1 MIYASSHRTRER
13 TEIPGEDRLWTKGS
27 MAVILLGGAAAAVVA
42 FFVRKKELA
51 LGLFLGSILSIVN
64 FYVLHALAGKI
75 LKAASHGRKTFWLW
89 TIIRWAVAGFVLWGL
104 VLISPS
110 CLLGALGGYLW
121 ALAVL
126 GWSGWRSAVSRKS
139 STHPLEKG

>member
-1 MIYASSHRTRER
+1 MIHTTPHRSREGS
-13 TEIPGEDRLWTKGS
+13 EKSGGDRLLTKGL
-27 MAVILLGGAAAAVVA
+27 MAVILLGGAVVAVVA
-42 FFVRKKELA
+42 FFVRNQELA

-75 LKAASHGRKTFWLW
+75 LKAANHGRKTFWFW

-121 ALAVL
+121 ALMVL
-126 GWSGWRSAVSRKS
+126 GWSGWRSAASRKPA
-139 STHPLEKG
+139 TQPLEKG